1 MREYLIWLGKILT
14 IAVVLFFLAPLLLSS
29 AGSMGGDGVEVA
41 VGNDTNSVAVIEVKG
56 PIYDSKDIV
65 RELYR
70 QAENDKIKGIVLRV
84 DSPGGAVGPSQEIY
98 SAVQSLKAK
107 KPIVA
112 SMGAVAAS
120 GGLYVSLGASKI
132 YAQPGTLTGS
142 IGVLLQIPNFSK
154 LANTVGV
161 EMLTLKSG
169 KLKDAGNAFRPM
181 TEEERNFLQSTIS
194 AAYQEFVNA
203 VTESRGIERA
213 AVLAFADGRVLLGSQ
228 ARDLHLVD
236 EFGDIYDAA
245 RAIFDLRGES
255 LKEGETPRLVY
266 PLDRFEKFREV
277 FESAS
282 HVSRLLTL
290 SPRLEYMLNG

>member
-1 MREYLIWLGKILT
+1 MREYLIWLSKILT
-14 IAVVLFFLAPLLLSS
+14 GAVVLFFLAPLLLIS
-29 AGSMGGDGVEVA
+29 AGSMGGESVEVA
-41 VGNDTNSVAVIEVKG
+41 VGNDKNSVAVIEVKG
-56 PIYDSKDIV
+56 PITDSKEIV

-70 QAENDKIKGIVLRV
+70 QAGNDKIKGIVLRV

-98 SAVQSLKAK
+98 SAVQSLKTR

-120 GGLYVSLGASKI
+120 GGLYVALGASKI

-154 LANTVGV
+154 VASTVGV
-161 EMLTLKSG
+161 EMVTLKSG

-181 TEEERNFLQSTIS
+181 TDEERAFLQSTIS

-203 VTESRGIERA
+203 VSEGRGIERA
-213 AVLAFADGRVLLGSQ
+213 AVLGFADGRVLLGSQ
-228 ARDLHLVD
+228 ARDLRLVD

-255 LKEGETPRLVY
+255 LKEGEIPRLVY
-266 PLDRFEKFREV
+266 SFDRFEKFREV

-282 HVSRLLTL
+282 HIGGLLTRT
-290 SPRLEYMLNG
+290 PRLEYMLNS